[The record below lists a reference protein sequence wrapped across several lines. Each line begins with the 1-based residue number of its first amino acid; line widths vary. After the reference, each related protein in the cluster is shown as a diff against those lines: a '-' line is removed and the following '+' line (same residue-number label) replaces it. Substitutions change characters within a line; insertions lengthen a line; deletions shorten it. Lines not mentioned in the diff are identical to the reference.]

1 LENIA
6 VPTFDPRRENHR
18 DLAILSG
25 RAHAAAQHNSHE
37 NVKLM
42 EETIDELAAQIWS
55 ITPDELGAIREALGR
70 T

>member
-1 LENIA
+1 
-6 VPTFDPRRENHR
+6 
-18 DLAILSG
+18 
-25 RAHAAAQHNSHE
+25 
-37 NVKLM
+37 M